1 MQEQRFAVY
10 GCRFTVYTFRMFKFD
25 LHLHSCL
32 SPCGDLDAS
41 PRAIVRA
48 AKAAGLDGIMLADHN
63 SSRNSPALAEVC
75 RREGFRC
82 LFGMEIT
89 TAEEVHCLAVFDTLE
104 QAAAMTETCYEALPK
119 RVNQPEVFGY
129 QAVVDADD
137 NVEELEWHLLAA
149 PTRLPLRDA
158 GARIHELGGLFI
170 AAHIDRT
177 VFSVTSQLGGLAGD
191 EGFEAVELS
200 RHADVAV
207 WRTKTLGLP
216 FIRSS
221 DAHYLE
227 GIGAIW
233 TEAELPAFSVSH
245 LRRAFAENNVYWNV
259 RKTGE
264 R

>member
-1 MQEQRFAVY
+1 V
-10 GCRFTVYTFRMFKFD
+10 FKFD
-25 LHLHSCL
+25 LHIHSCL

-41 PRAIVRA
+41 PRAIARA

-63 SSRNSPALAEVC
+63 SSRNSPALAEAC
-75 RREGFRC
+75 RREGLRC

-89 TAEEVHCLAVFDTLE
+89 TAEEAHCLAVFDTLE
-104 QAAAMTETCYEALPK
+104 QAAAMTERCYAALPK

-137 NVEELEWHLLAA
+137 NVEELEWRLLGA

-158 GARIHELGGLFI
+158 GERVHGLGGLFI
-170 AAHIDRT
+170 AAHIDRP

-191 EGFEAVELS
+191 EGFDAVELS

-207 WRTKTLGLP
+207 WGARTAGLP

-221 DAHYLE
+221 DAHYVAD
-227 GIGAIW
+227 IGAIW
-233 TEAELPAFSVSH
+233 SEAELPDFSTRALKAAFEARTIGWGIGS
-245 LRRAFAENNVYWNV
+245 RQ
-259 RKTGE
+259 
-264 R
+264 